1 MNAIVPLASFPENL
15 RAEINQKLQELQA
28 CEQLVPAVFIVH
40 DLRNDSVLYMSE
52 RGLRILNTTLD
63 KIRLSNTEYHKR
75 YFNPEDVPNYV
86 PKIFSLIERN
96 NTDEMVSF
104 FQQVR
109 SAPNEEWSWYLSA
122 TRIFFRG
129 ENGKPLLTLTLSV
142 PVDAKHHITAKV
154 ERLLQENRFLRQ
166 HQHLFSAL
174 TKREIEILK
183 LMALG
188 LNSVEIAG
196 KLHISEKTAS
206 THRRNIRGKLN
217 ATTNYD
223 ITRFAQAFDLI

>member
-142 PVDAKHHITAKV
+142 TGRCETPHYGKGGTPVTGKSIPATAPAPFFCFD
-154 ERLLQENRFLRQ
+154 Q
-166 HQHLFSAL
+166 
-174 TKREIEILK
+174 KR
-183 LMALG
+183 
-188 LNSVEIAG
+188 N
-196 KLHISEKTAS
+196 
-206 THRRNIRGKLN
+206 
-217 ATTNYD
+217 
-223 ITRFAQAFDLI
+223 